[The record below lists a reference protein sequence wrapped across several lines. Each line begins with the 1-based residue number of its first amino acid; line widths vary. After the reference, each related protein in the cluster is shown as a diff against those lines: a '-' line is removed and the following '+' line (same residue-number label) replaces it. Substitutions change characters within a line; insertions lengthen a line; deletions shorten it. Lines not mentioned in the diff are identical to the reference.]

1 MKFATEVEA
10 MIKDGQLEV
19 HSDKDFHENPM
30 EREDIKDSVEVAS
43 VKVIYMSY
51 GNIAP
56 ICSSMVM
63 GGDGLNFCTGTR
75 TSMRIPWRGRTSR
88 TRSRSLLSR

>member
-1 MKFATEVEA
+1 

-43 VKVIYMSY
+43 VKV
-51 GNIAP
+51 N
-56 ICSSMVM
+56 
-63 GGDGLNFCTGTR
+63 
-75 TSMRIPWRGRTSR
+75 
-88 TRSRSLLSR
+88 